1 MVRRRVDR
9 AQTELGPT
17 ASGHE
22 AERGGRR
29 GHRSTAV
36 LPPLE
41 HAQRGAR
48 LREVAPRNR
57 RLQLRAGSLS
67 SAFGVLVRD
76 GDRVRVG
83 ARVSGLGLG
92 LRLGL
97 GLGLGAVLVL
107 GVLGVWMR
115 PRGGGVGD
123 RNQRAAKHAQP
134 ATRRARIAR
143 IALPPPAVH
152 TTRQERQR
160 VSGRG
165 RQPPSALFDLR
176 ARTYRAH

>member
-1 MVRRRVDR
+1 M
-9 AQTELGPT
+9 LL
-17 ASGHE
+17 
-22 AERGGRR
+22 ER
-29 GHRSTAV
+29 T
-36 LPPLE
+36 
-41 HAQRGAR
+41 QRGAR
-48 LREVAPRNR
+48 LREVAACNSCV
-57 RLQLRAGSLS
+57 QLRAGSLS
-67 SAFGVLVRD
+67 S
-76 GDRVRVG
+76 
-83 ARVSGLGLG
+83 
-92 LRLGL
+92 
-97 GLGLGAVLVL
+97 VL

-123 RNQRAAKHAQP
+123 RSQRAAKHAQP